1 MHLKSLINPN
11 LPTMNIDRLI
21 AIIAFVVI
29 IIMGNLYMNQK
40 SSNQSKSSIIAE
52 KNAEIKAVK
61 LNNNQLAYEKKR
73 AIANAE
79 TIKEGYAFLEDSLKA
94 LDIKLKEVESA
105 LFVVTTSETKGSG
118 EIDTV
123 YIDSLQTVAG
133 NLRVSKPFFLFDG
146 YLYQDGSFSYTSV
159 VRDSL
164 ALVNTVTRK
173 SIFSKWQ
180 YNTRV
185 VSANPDLVVTG
196 ITSITV
202 KEKGNNFTIGITAGY
217 GIGSGGLTPFVGI
230 GITKPIIKF

>member
-1 MHLKSLINPN
+1 
-11 LPTMNIDRLI
+11 MNIDRLI

-202 KEKGNNFTIGITAGY
+202 KEKGTNFTIGITAGY

>member
-1 MHLKSLINPN
+1 
-11 LPTMNIDRLI
+11 MNIDRLI

-61 LNNNQLAYEKKR
+61 LSNNQLAYEKKR

>member
-1 MHLKSLINPN
+1 
-11 LPTMNIDRLI
+11 MNIDRLI

-123 YIDSLQTVAG
+123 YIDPLQTVAG

-146 YLYQDGSFSYTSV
+146 YLYQYGSFSYTSV

-173 SIFSKWQ
+173 SIFSKWK

>member
-1 MHLKSLINPN
+1 
-11 LPTMNIDRLI
+11 MNIDRLI

-105 LFVVTTSETKGSG
+105 LFVVTTSERKGSG

>member
-1 MHLKSLINPN
+1 
-11 LPTMNIDRLI
+11 MNIDRLI